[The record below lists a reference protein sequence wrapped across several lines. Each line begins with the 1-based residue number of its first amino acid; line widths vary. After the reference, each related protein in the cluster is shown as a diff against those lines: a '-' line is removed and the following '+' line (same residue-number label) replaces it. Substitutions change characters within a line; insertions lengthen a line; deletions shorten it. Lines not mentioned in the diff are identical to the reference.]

1 MDLASVTKGADI
13 LIVAVGKARML
24 KADMVKEG
32 AVVIDVGVNRDE
44 AGKLCGDVD
53 FDEVNKVNVDGI
65 DVNLLG
71 PNFFSEVFGKN
82 YENRKIKIK
91 APRAS
96 AILDTETSYEKI
108 IKERKEAIKKIKV
121 IQREIR
127 KKRFEVME
135 ETSVVN
141 NVFNL
146 VKMTDAQIKVQ
157 KFFERH
163 RDYLF
168 SLDMD
173 DEEEFIELYD
183 RLTPTI
189 NYLRRYSEYNMTF
202 SIDEEADLLVKKV
215 MLKTGEDELVDKLE
229 ELSKMEYFIE

>member
-1 MDLASVTKGADI
+1 M
-13 LIVAVGKARML
+13 
-24 KADMVKEG
+24 
-32 AVVIDVGVNRDE
+32 
-44 AGKLCGDVD
+44 
-53 FDEVNKVNVDGI
+53 
-65 DVNLLG
+65 
-71 PNFFSEVFGKN
+71 
-82 YENRKIKIK
+82 
-91 APRAS
+91 
-96 AILDTETSYEKI
+96 DTETSYEKI

-215 MLKTGEDELVDKLE
+215 MLKMGEDELVDKLE